1 MNLYFTNDANGGEGF
16 QSTVLSTSLGKM
28 FFFLFVFFFLAILNE
43 CSDLPYLI
51 RNHLSFL
58 FPCFIRNIYS
68 KSNNTAFNWTDL
80 FNFNSKVM
88 FSNFRLRKW
97 FLLFF
102 LLFFIYFL
110 FLFHFILFIYS
121 FFFTEF
127 ELLMFHTNIVKMSEK

>member
-1 MNLYFTNDANGGEGF
+1 MQMGARGSSL
-16 QSTVLSTSLGKM
+16 LSFPHHSERC
-28 FFFLFVFFFLAILNE
+28 FFLFVFFFLAILNE

-102 LLFFIYFL
+102 SFFFFYLFFI
-110 FLFHFILFIYS
+110 FIFIYLFI
-121 FFFTEF
+121 FFFY
-127 ELLMFHTNIVKMSEK
+127 